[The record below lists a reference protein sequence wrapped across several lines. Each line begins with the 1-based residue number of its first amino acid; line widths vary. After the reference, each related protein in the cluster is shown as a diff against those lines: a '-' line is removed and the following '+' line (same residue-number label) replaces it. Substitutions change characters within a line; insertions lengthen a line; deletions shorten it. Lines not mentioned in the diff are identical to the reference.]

1 MQKRGAMELSVGTI
15 VVLVLAMTMLIMGIV
30 LVRSIFKG
38 ATYNVDVLNEK
49 VKGEINKLFTE
60 ESALVLYLPNFLA
73 EAKQGAQYGVAFGI
87 KNLETGTAQPG
98 TFSYTV
104 TLADP
109 AGAKAKCGIESSAI
123 MNWIE
128 VGQQQTSFSI
138 APGKSDYKLVRF
150 RIPTN
155 APLCLVRFQIE
166 VMEGT
171 VSYATSFFD
180 LQITS

>member
-155 APLCLVRFQIE
+155 SPLCLVRFQIE
-166 VMEGT
+166 VMQGT